1 MGVRCRD
8 CGRESRLEPQ
18 CLERPSTP
26 LIQLLFSC
34 KSYQH
39 FLLTPTI
46 TPHSWALFSLFTAH
60 QGEGSERERRQRE
73 EAEEGKEKWNILAPD
88 FNWQN
93 GSALSFSFPPSSL
106 TQNSFPRGLFICELI
121 MALCFNFL
129 FLTGYCLCQCSCNIA
144 RHQTAKR
151 SAGIFLSRTR
161 CIFAAFMPAHK
172 HFSGSFFFL
181 DKLFHSVEGEH
192 IS

>member
-1 MGVRCRD
+1 MGRTMGVRCRD

-60 QGEGSERERRQRE
+60 QGEGERGRERENIGTSPVERRGE
-73 EAEEGKEKWNILAPD
+73 
-88 FNWQN
+88 
-93 GSALSFSFPPSSL
+93 
-106 TQNSFPRGLFICELI
+106 
-121 MALCFNFL
+121 
-129 FLTGYCLCQCSCNIA
+129 
-144 RHQTAKR
+144 
-151 SAGIFLSRTR
+151 
-161 CIFAAFMPAHK
+161 
-172 HFSGSFFFL
+172 
-181 DKLFHSVEGEH
+181 SVSETY
-192 IS
+192 

>member
-1 MGVRCRD
+1 MQRRFSWNVGHCDQITENLGCLHICSTFYYLRPISAVMQCKLTRRQLAVAVACKTFKNFLFFSPLSLSFFALCPRSQLTGRREGRVGRTMGVRCRD

-60 QGEGSERERRQRE
+60 QGEG
-73 EAEEGKEKWNILAPD
+73 
-88 FNWQN
+88 
-93 GSALSFSFPPSSL
+93 
-106 TQNSFPRGLFICELI
+106 
-121 MALCFNFL
+121 
-129 FLTGYCLCQCSCNIA
+129 
-144 RHQTAKR
+144 
-151 SAGIFLSRTR
+151 
-161 CIFAAFMPAHK
+161 
-172 HFSGSFFFL
+172 
-181 DKLFHSVEGEH
+181 
-192 IS
+192 

>member
-1 MGVRCRD
+1 MSASLSCNKVNYHWDCFLRAVAVAHKIFFLKNFKKKKRENFLFSPLPFSFFFALCPRSQLTGRREGRVGRTMGVRCRD

-60 QGEGSERERRQRE
+60 QGEGRARRQRDG
-73 EAEEGKEKWNILAPD
+73 AEEGKEK
-88 FNWQN
+88 
-93 GSALSFSFPPSSL
+93 
-106 TQNSFPRGLFICELI
+106 
-121 MALCFNFL
+121 
-129 FLTGYCLCQCSCNIA
+129 
-144 RHQTAKR
+144 
-151 SAGIFLSRTR
+151 
-161 CIFAAFMPAHK
+161 
-172 HFSGSFFFL
+172 
-181 DKLFHSVEGEH
+181 
-192 IS
+192 

>member
-93 GSALSFSFPPSSL
+93 GSALSFSPRSPSLLHHWHRIHFPVDSL
-106 TQNSFPRGLFICELI
+106 YVSWLWLCVLTFYFWQATVCVC
-121 MALCFNFL
+121 ALATSHVIKRQKEALVFFFQGHGVSL
-129 FLTGYCLCQCSCNIA
+129 QHLCQHTN
-144 RHQTAKR
+144 T
-151 SAGIFLSRTR
+151 FLV
-161 CIFAAFMPAHK
+161 AF
-172 HFSGSFFFL
+172 FS
-181 DKLFHSVEGEH
+181 
-192 IS
+192 

>member
-1 MGVRCRD
+1 MGRTMGVRCRD

-60 QGEGSERERRQRE
+60 QGEGSEREKTERRGRGGERKVKQLL
-73 EAEEGKEKWNILAPD
+73 ILTDRMAVPSLSLSAP
-88 FNWQN
+88 
-93 GSALSFSFPPSSL
+93 LPSFI
-106 TQNSFPRGLFICELI
+106 TDTEFISPWTLY
-121 MALCFNFL
+121 M
-129 FLTGYCLCQCSCNIA
+129 
-144 RHQTAKR
+144 
-151 SAGIFLSRTR
+151 
-161 CIFAAFMPAHK
+161 
-172 HFSGSFFFL
+172 
-181 DKLFHSVEGEH
+181 
-192 IS
+192 

>member
-60 QGEGSERERRQRE
+60 QGEGRERRQRD

-93 GSALSFSFPPSSL
+93 GSALSPAPIPSFVAD
-106 TQNSFPRGLFICELI
+106 TQLI
-121 MALCFNFL
+121 SQGTRYMWADYHLEFYFCDKL
-129 FLTGYCLCQCSCNIA
+129 LLLSVLLQHPVSIK
-144 RHQTAKR
+144 TAKATLLSLFFWR
-151 SAGIFLSRTR
+151 TLCILAIFV
-161 CIFAAFMPAHK
+161 PAHK
-172 HFSGSFFFL
+172 LFPSSIFL
-181 DKLFHSVEGEH
+181 G
-192 IS
+192 

>member
-18 CLERPSTP
+18 CLVHPSTP

-60 QGEGSERERRQRE
+60 QGERREKTEETGKIEGGS
-73 EAEEGKEKWNILAPD
+73 EKWNISAPF
-88 FNWQN
+88 FNQQN
-93 GSALSFSFPPSSL
+93 SLTPSSKSTSWSDYDLVCCPKHQFSFNILDPSEV
-106 TQNSFPRGLFICELI
+106 RV
-121 MALCFNFL
+121 
-129 FLTGYCLCQCSCNIA
+129 FLTYIEWPYLYP
-144 RHQTAKR
+144 HTEVD
-151 SAGIFLSRTR
+151 
-161 CIFAAFMPAHK
+161 
-172 HFSGSFFFL
+172 FSGDIVVFGGGETHEANTLFF
-181 DKLFHSVEGEH
+181 
-192 IS
+192 

>member
-60 QGEGSERERRQRE
+60 QGEGREKTEGRARGGVEKSETYQLLILTDRVALPPTRR
-73 EAEEGKEKWNILAPD
+73 
-88 FNWQN
+88 
-93 GSALSFSFPPSSL
+93 LSP
-106 TQNSFPRGLFICELI
+106 THNSFPGRPLTYRPITSRYLI
-121 MALCFNFL
+121 YMP
-129 FLTGYCLCQCSCNIA
+129 GYCLWQRCCNIL
-144 RHQTAKR
+144 HP
-151 SAGIFLSRTR
+151 SN
-161 CIFAAFMPAHK
+161 
-172 HFSGSFFFL
+172 
-181 DKLFHSVEGEH
+181 
-192 IS
+192 

>member
-1 MGVRCRD
+1 MGRTMGVRCRD

-60 QGEGSERERRQRE
+60 QGEGAREDRGKSQRRGRKSETD
-73 EAEEGKEKWNILAPD
+73 WLLILTDRMAR
-88 FNWQN
+88 
-93 GSALSFSFPPSSL
+93 PPSSPPSL
-106 TQNSFPRGLFICELI
+106 RSSLAGFLPQRSPLVFAVGFPCQATVVGADATSCRPPTAASATARALF
-121 MALCFNFL
+121 
-129 FLTGYCLCQCSCNIA
+129 
-144 RHQTAKR
+144 
-151 SAGIFLSRTR
+151 
-161 CIFAAFMPAHK
+161 
-172 HFSGSFFFL
+172 
-181 DKLFHSVEGEH
+181 
-192 IS
+192 

>member
-1 MGVRCRD
+1 MGRTMGVRCRD

-60 QGEGSERERRQRE
+60 QGEGSEREKTERRGRGGERKVKQLL
-73 EAEEGKEKWNILAPD
+73 ILTDRMAVPSLSLPAP
-88 FNWQN
+88 
-93 GSALSFSFPPSSL
+93 LPSFI
-106 TQNSFPRGLFICELI
+106 TDTEFISPWTLY
-121 MALCFNFL
+121 M
-129 FLTGYCLCQCSCNIA
+129 
-144 RHQTAKR
+144 
-151 SAGIFLSRTR
+151 
-161 CIFAAFMPAHK
+161 
-172 HFSGSFFFL
+172 
-181 DKLFHSVEGEH
+181 
-192 IS
+192 

>member
-1 MGVRCRD
+1 MSVTQLTTTGCFSELSQKLVKTFSKNFFFSPFPLSPSSLFALCPRSQLTGRREGRVGRTMGVRWRD

-60 QGEGSERERRQRE
+60 QGEGGHRRQRDG
-73 EAEEGKEKWNILAPD
+73 AEEGREKV
-88 FNWQN
+88 
-93 GSALSFSFPPSSL
+93 
-106 TQNSFPRGLFICELI
+106 
-121 MALCFNFL
+121 
-129 FLTGYCLCQCSCNIA
+129 
-144 RHQTAKR
+144 K
-151 SAGIFLSRTR
+151 
-161 CIFAAFMPAHK
+161 
-172 HFSGSFFFL
+172 
-181 DKLFHSVEGEH
+181 H
-192 IS
+192 ISS

>member
-1 MGVRCRD
+1 MRHKLARRPLAVAAACKNFSKLSPPLPPSLLSLSFFALCPRSQLTGRREGRVGRTMGVRCRD

-60 QGEGSERERRQRE
+60 QGEGAREDRGKSQRRGGKSE
-73 EAEEGKEKWNILAPD
+73 
-88 FNWQN
+88 
-93 GSALSFSFPPSSL
+93 
-106 TQNSFPRGLFICELI
+106 T
-121 MALCFNFL
+121 
-129 FLTGYCLCQCSCNIA
+129 Y
-144 RHQTAKR
+144 
-151 SAGIFLSRTR
+151 
-161 CIFAAFMPAHK
+161 
-172 HFSGSFFFL
+172 
-181 DKLFHSVEGEH
+181 
-192 IS
+192 